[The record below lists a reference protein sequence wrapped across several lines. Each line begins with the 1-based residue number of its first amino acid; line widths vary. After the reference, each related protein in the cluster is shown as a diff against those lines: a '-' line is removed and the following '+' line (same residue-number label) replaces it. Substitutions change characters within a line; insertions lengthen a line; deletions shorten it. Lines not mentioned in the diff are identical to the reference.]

1 MGSPDPP
8 PPPDYKGAANEQGA
22 ANIETARIQG
32 KMNNPNVNNPL
43 GTQTVTWD
51 GDQPTVNQAYSPEQQ
66 AIFDQSNQSKLALGR
81 LNLQGSRALEGVVGK
96 QVSFDGMPAAP
107 GSYDDMRKRVIDAQM
122 GRVNEDYGRATD
134 QASSSLI
141 AAGIRPGSVAYND
154 KIQLLQRGLNDAKQQ
169 AEGSATSQVQAAQ
182 NMDTQRRKDAI
193 AEYLSQRQ
201 VPLNEITALTSG
213 SQVSNPFA
221 VPGYAQNTS
230 IAPPPIFDAAQLQA
244 QDSMDRYNAR
254 AASADATQSGL
265 FGLGGSAMGAGALA
279 FAASDR
285 RAKRKI
291 VRIGTH
297 CSGIGVYRFRYNRRW
312 SSAYRPGVHVGVMAA
327 DVLTVDPASVIPHPD
342 GYLMVDYGRF
352 NARFQE
358 KE

>member
-1 MGSPDPP
+1 MGGSPDPP

-51 GDQPTVNQAYSPEQQ
+51 GDHPTVNQAYSPAQQ

-81 LNLQGSRALEGVVGK
+81 LNLQGAKALEGVVGK
-96 QVSFDGMPAAP
+96 QVSFDGMPNAP
-107 GSYDDMRKRVIDAQM
+107 SSYDDLRKRVIDAQM
-122 GRVNEDYGRATD
+122 GRVNEDYGRSTD

-154 KIQLLQRGLNDAKQQ
+154 KMQLLQRGLNDAKQQ

-193 AEYLSQRQ
+193 AEMLAQRQ

-221 VPGYAQNTS
+221 VPSYSQNTS
-230 IAPPPIFDAAQLQA
+230 IAPPPIFSATQLGA
-244 QDSMDRYNAR
+244 QDAMDRYNA
-254 AASADATQSGL
+254 ASASSDAFNSGL
-265 FGLGGSAMGAGALA
+265 FSLGASGMGAGATVA
-279 FAASDR
+279 
-285 RAKRKI
+285 
-291 VRIGTH
+291 G
-297 CSGIGVYRFRYNRRW
+297 
-312 SSAYRPGVHVGVMAA
+312 MAA
-327 DVLTVDPASVIPHPD
+327 L
-342 GYLMVDYGRF
+342 G
-352 NARFQE
+352 
-358 KE
+358 